1 MEQRKFWN
9 EKRYYSLDYYL
20 KTTFGEKVYKVSLNG
35 GMTCPN
41 RDGKLDTRGCIF
53 CSAGGSG
60 DFAAP
65 VCESVTAQIDHAIE
79 GIKKA
84 KTVGDKFIA
93 YFQSYTNTYA
103 DVSHLRKI
111 FTEAIMHP
119 KIVALSIGTRPDCL
133 GEDVLALLEELNKI
147 KPVWVELGLQTM
159 HERTA
164 KFIRRGYPLSVF
176 EKAVADLNRIHVD
189 VIVHVILGLPF
200 ESRGD
205 ILSTIKYL
213 STYSSEYQKKDKKQG
228 EEKIQQKCCIQGI
241 KLQLLHILSGTDL
254 AKYRSYFHTLSMD
267 EYIDLLLECI
277 EMLPQDIV
285 IHRITGDGPKKLL
298 LAPEWSSAK
307 KKVMNTIHK
316 TMKERDSWQGKNQ
329 FW

>member
-9 EKRYYSLDYYL
+9 DKRYHSLDYYL
-20 KTTFGEKVYKVSLNG
+20 KSTFGEKVYKVSLNG

-65 VCESVTAQIDHAIE
+65 VCESVTTQIDHAIE

-103 DVSHLRKI
+103 EVSYLRKI

-133 GEDVLALLEELNKI
+133 GEDVLELLGELNTI

-176 EKAVADLNRIHVD
+176 EKAVADLNRINVD

-200 ESRGD
+200 ESKED
-205 ILSTIKYL
+205 ILSTIGYL
-213 STYSSEYQKKDKKQG
+213 ATYSKEYQERKANQKG
-228 EEKIQQKCCIQGI
+228 EKISENGRIQGI

-254 AKYRSYFHTLSMD
+254 AKYRSYFRTLSME

-277 EMLPQDIV
+277 EELPQDIV

-316 TMKERDSWQGKNQ
+316 TMKERDSWQGKSNNL
-329 FW
+329 